1 MNERIT
7 IIFDNQ
13 ETGEVLDLEI
23 PLNITANDLI
33 VALNN
38 AYKLNMDIDNIFEC
52 YLTSEDPI
60 AFLKGNKMLEDFGLH
75 TGTRISFKRG
85 KNKYELSIQNNCK

>member
-33 VALNN
+33 I

-52 YLTSEDPI
+52 YLTSENPI

-85 KNKYELSIQNNCK
+85 KK